1 MFGRG
6 RHFKD
11 FIVICLW
18 IFTLVFFSSD
28 SREKLNSCVQCGSNK
43 LPLLLLLRCHPP
55 GSLAPERAYSLFVNI
70 QCSLRSKYQYD
81 GSVKIFTLKIWT
93 EQLRESFYIENMNRM
108 VLREYLHWNFEKGCF
123 CENIYIEN
131 LKRTVLWAVWGIL
144 AFRFTI
150 ALEIRL
156 LAGESLWLWRSHLK
170 IRWTFVQL
178 SHSVTQICHKQI
190 WLTFRNHLFELEG
203 GSNGAHGLHV
213 QPNTHV
219 AGWWFC
225 SFSKP
230 LTKKKTLGPFFKF
243 PIDEKS
249 CRRQR
254 FSEFFHTGV
263 WRLGWDFVR
272 HHRDW
277 WVPRE
282 HYRCATYV

>member
-43 LPLLLLLRCHPP
+43 LPLLLLLRRHPP
-55 GSLAPERAYSLFVNI
+55 GSLAPEIAYSLFVNI
-70 QCSLRSKYQYD
+70 ECCLRSKYQYD

-93 EQLRESFYIENMNRM
+93 EQFCENVYIENMNRM
-108 VLREYLHWNFEKGCF
+108 
-123 CENIYIEN
+123 
-131 LKRTVLWAVWGIL
+131 VLWAVWGIL

-150 ALEIRL
+150 VLEIRL
-156 LAGESLWLWRSHLK
+156 WAGESLWLWRSHLK
-170 IRWTFVQL
+170 IRWTLVQL

-190 WLTFRNHLFELEG
+190 WLTFRNHLLTFRNHLFELEG

-213 QPNTHV
+213 QPNTHA

-230 LTKKKTLGPFFKF
+230 LTKMKTPGPFLKF

-249 CRRQR
+249 CQRQR
-254 FSEFFHTGV
+254 FSEFCHTGV